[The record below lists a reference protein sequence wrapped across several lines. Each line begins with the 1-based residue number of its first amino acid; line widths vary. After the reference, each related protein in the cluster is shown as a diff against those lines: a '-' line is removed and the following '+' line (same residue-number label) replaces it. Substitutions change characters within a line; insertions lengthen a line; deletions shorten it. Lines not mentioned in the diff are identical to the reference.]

1 MQCAAV
7 YRLIHLWGGKGYL
20 FTVLTGY
27 VYANANR
34 LVGALGARPPRMGI
48 TVLLRLAAD
57 VRGTELWA
65 LFIAHLRNG
74 HWRDV
79 ANPTTM
85 TAKEISEIGPSAY
98 RALIFLATFGDP
110 TRLWSGIETC
120 TVGRDNGEFRTR
132 TRLTLAGAFY
142 ILRITST
149 GQIMYSDNSL

>member
-1 MQCAAV
+1 
-7 YRLIHLWGGKGYL
+7 
-20 FTVLTGY
+20 
-27 VYANANR
+27 
-34 LVGALGARPPRMGI
+34 MGI

-79 ANPTTM
+79 ADPTTM

-98 RALIFLATFGDP
+98 RALTFLATFGDP